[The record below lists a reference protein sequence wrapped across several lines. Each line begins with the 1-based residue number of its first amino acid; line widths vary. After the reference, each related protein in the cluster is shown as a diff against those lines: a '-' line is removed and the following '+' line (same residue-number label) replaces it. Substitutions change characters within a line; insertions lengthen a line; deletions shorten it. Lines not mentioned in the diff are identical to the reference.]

1 MMKCP
6 SCLPERR
13 LTVGSFVHIV
23 IVIPVASVEV
33 RVSIVPS
40 EPSWQQPSREDAE
53 IMTISQVTV
62 ASSKQQQRMACGMSL
77 LSRAVAMHVS
87 AGVGSRSDNRDW
99 SL

>member
-6 SCLPERR
+6 SCLSERR
-13 LTVGSFVHIV
+13 LAVISFVNII

-40 EPSWQQPSREDAE
+40 GHSWQQPLREDAKL
-53 IMTISQVTV
+53 MTISQLTV
-62 ASSKQQQRMACGMSL
+62 ASSKRQQRVACGMSF
-77 LSRAVAMHVS
+77 LSRADAMHVS
-87 AGVGSRSDNRDW
+87 AGVGSRSDTRDW

>member
-1 MMKCP
+1 MMKCQ
-6 SCLPERR
+6 SWLSVRR
-13 LTVGSFVHIV
+13 LTVVSFVRITIV
-23 IVIPVASVEV
+23 IHVASVEV

-40 EPSWQQPSREDAE
+40 EHSLQQPSREDAE

-87 AGVGSRSDNRDW
+87 AGVGLRSKTRDW
-99 SL
+99 SQ

>member
-1 MMKCP
+1 MMKCT
-6 SCLPERR
+6 SWLSVRS
-13 LTVGSFVHIV
+13 LTVVSFVRITIV
-23 IVIPVASVEV
+23 IHVASVEV

-87 AGVGSRSDNRDW
+87 AGVGLRSKTRDW
-99 SL
+99 SQ